1 MADDRKDVIGNSL
14 NLPDIPQKRRITDLT
29 PQIQTNDY
37 EFARSNL
44 YDLINKGSHALED
57 IIDVAK
63 QSESPRAFEVVTNL
77 LKTMVDA
84 NKDLLDLAKKQKEL
98 EKRDETQDGP
108 KTVNNNLI
116 LTSAELLKMIK
127 SNE

>member
-1 MADDRKDVIGNSL
+1 MVDKKDVIGQTL
-14 NLPDIPQKRRITDLT
+14 NLPDLPRSKITDLT
-29 PQIQTNDY
+29 PKIATDDY

-84 NKDLLDLAKKQKEL
+84 NKDLLELAKKQKQL
-98 EKRDETQDGP
+98 EDVKDEGP
-108 KTVNNNLI
+108 KTVNNNLY
-116 LTSAELLKMIK
+116 LTSADLLKMIK

>member
-1 MADDRKDVIGNSL
+1 MADRRDVIGQSL
-14 NLPDIPQKRRITDLT
+14 NLPELPRIKTMGLAPNTSSD
-29 PQIQTNDY
+29 DY
-37 EFARSNL
+37 EFARGNL
-44 YDLINKGSHALED
+44 YSLINKGNDALEE
-57 IIDVAK
+57 IFDVAK

-98 EKRDETQDGP
+98 QAKDDDGGP
-108 KTVNNNLI
+108 KTINNNLI

-127 SNE
+127 NDKDQ

>member
-1 MADDRKDVIGNSL
+1 MADKKDIIGQSL
-14 NLPDIPQKRRITDLT
+14 NLSELPTKSKITDLT
-29 PQIQTNDY
+29 PKIATDDY

-84 NKDLLDLAKKQKEL
+84 NKDLLELAKKQKQL
-98 EKRDETQDGP
+98 EDVKDEGP
-108 KTVNNNLI
+108 KTVNNNLY
-116 LTSAELLKMIK
+116 LTSADLLKMIK

>member
-1 MADDRKDVIGNSL
+1 MPVKS
-14 NLPDIPQKRRITDLT
+14 RITDLT
-29 PQIQTNDY
+29 PKIATDDY

-84 NKDLLDLAKKQKEL
+84 NKDLLELAKKQKQL
-98 EKRDETQDGP
+98 EDDKDEGP
-108 KTVNNNLI
+108 KTVNNNLY
-116 LTSAELLKMIK
+116 LTSADLLKMIK

>member
-1 MADDRKDVIGNSL
+1 VVDRKDVIGESL
-14 NLPDIPQKRRITDLT
+14 NLPELPKSRITDLT
-29 PQIQTNDY
+29 PKIATDDY

-84 NKDLLDLAKKQKEL
+84 NKDLLELAKKQKQL
-98 EKRDETQDGP
+98 EEPKDDGP
-108 KTVNNNLI
+108 KTINNNLV

-127 SNE
+127 SSNE

>member
-1 MADDRKDVIGNSL
+1 MDKKDIIGQSL
-14 NLPDIPQKRRITDLT
+14 NLTELPQKNRITDLA
-29 PQIQTNDY
+29 PKIQTDDY

-84 NKDLLDLAKKQKEL
+84 NKDLLDLAKKQKDLQAKE
-98 EKRDETQDGP
+98 EDVGP

>member
-1 MADDRKDVIGNSL
+1 MADKKDIIGQSL
-14 NLPDIPQKRRITDLT
+14 NLPDMPSKSRITDLT
-29 PQIQTNDY
+29 PKIATDDY

-84 NKDLLDLAKKQKEL
+84 NKDLLELAKKQKQL
-98 EKRDETQDGP
+98 EDVKDEGP
-108 KTVNNNLI
+108 KTVNNNLY
-116 LTSAELLKMIK
+116 LTSADLLKMIK